1 MRLETSLCHID
12 AERVVIKVQGWDKG
26 VSIGSSL
33 AEANTV
39 DEAENKAI
47 IKLLKRS
54 KLSINDQLNK
64 NKTKTSSHNS
74 DRKITENEIKSNI
87 DKQDIVSKTEN
98 IVQQLNSSNVEKEPN
113 DWSKDLFAI
122 DTELKRI
129 GWDKE
134 KEQVYLQNLYGYNNR
149 NRITRYTELKILLMN
164 LKTIPKG
171 SDPQSINLSKDDLI
185 AKSNLLLKKLDW
197 KENQGRDFLKL
208 NFQANSRN
216 DLDNSQLL
224 EFNLLLTEENNRID
238 LQKNNN

>member
-64 NKTKTSSHNS
+64 NKTKTSGHNS

-134 KEQVYLQNLYGYNNR
+134 KEQVYLQNLY
-149 NRITRYTELKILLMN
+149 
-164 LKTIPKG
+164 
-171 SDPQSINLSKDDLI
+171 
-185 AKSNLLLKKLDW
+185 
-197 KENQGRDFLKL
+197 
-208 NFQANSRN
+208 
-216 DLDNSQLL
+216 
-224 EFNLLLTEENNRID
+224 
-238 LQKNNN
+238 